1 MVLTESKRSTRD
13 GSGGYP
19 ERTVTGKCFAL
30 SCAPETY
37 RVSERE
43 KE

>member
-1 MVLTESKRSTRD
+1 MVLTESKRSTRY
-13 GSGGYP
+13 GFGGHP

-30 SCAPETY
+30 SCAPETH

-43 KE
+43 EE